1 MMDPLDDGELAPLPD
16 ALREKAAEGWRSLMD
31 VESSASQAHFEAH
44 REGIIQAIARSDFLF
59 EQLRRHPDVLEPLF
73 ESELLTRPWCPGEI
87 QEDWQAQQPHIQAEA
102 ELQKALRT
110 FRRRWMFRIVWRDLL
125 GEADLEETM
134 GAMTELADA
143 CIDGAV
149 SWLYADACREWG
161 TPMGADPVTGEH
173 VAQPLLVIG
182 MGKLGAGELNL
193 SSDIDLIFA
202 YPSSGETEGARRS
215 VDNQVFFSRLGQR
228 LIRALDQPT
237 ADGFVFRVDMRLR
250 PNGESGPLAM
260 SFGALE
266 TYYQNQGREWERYAL
281 IKARVVSGPREHA
294 SHLQQLLHPFIYRR
308 YIDFSAFESLRE
320 MKKLIQREVR
330 RRSLESNIKLGAG
343 GIREIEFVAQAF
355 QLIRGGRE
363 PVLQERR
370 LREVLSAL
378 GSMELLPDEVVADL
392 DSAYVLL
399 RDTEH
404 ALQGIADQQTQTLP
418 SDAVGRARVALIMGY
433 GDWDSLAGDLQA
445 HRERVNAHFADIIA
459 LEEDEGEDDGGQDG
473 WEEIWAGSL
482 GEETASQW
490 LERAGFESATESLE
504 RLKSLREGRVVTT
517 LQSEGRR
524 RLDRFLPR
532 LLAAL
537 AEEDAPSA
545 TLERVLPLVEA
556 VLRRSAYLLL
566 LTENPG
572 ALRELVRLCA
582 ASPWIADQ
590 LAETPLLLD
599 ELLNAESLYTPPDRD
614 QLQAD
619 LNQQM
624 LRIPLDDLEEQMEA
638 LRHFRKAHVLR
649 VAASEI
655 RGTLPLMKV
664 SDYLTWIAEAVLEHV
679 VVLAWHHLTQRYG
692 TPTDDQGEPIEMDFA
707 IIGYGKFGGIELGYT
722 SDLDLVFVHDSDP
735 QNVTDGDKSIDNAVF
750 YARLGQRVVHILQA
764 QTPSGQLYEVDMR
777 LRPSGNSGLLVSTLD
792 AFRTYQERDAWT
804 WEHQALVRARWVAG
818 SQVSGEGFAR
828 IRHDILANERD
839 PEALRQEVVAMRQRM
854 RDAHAS
860 GDPGIFHVKQDPGG
874 IIDIEFMVQ
883 YLILAWA
890 HRYPAITH
898 QSDNIRQMESLGE
911 AGVLDTAMAER
922 LRDVFIT
929 MRSTVHRRALQR
941 LNSEVSADQFE
952 AERRYVMECWQT
964 LMHPP
969 AV

>member
-1 MMDPLDDGELAPLPD
+1 MMDPLRDGELAALPG
-16 ALREKAAEGWRSLMD
+16 ALQDKAAESWRSLME
-31 VESSASQAHFEAH
+31 VEDPACRTRFEAH
-44 REGIIQAIARSDFLF
+44 RTGIMQAIARSDFLF
-59 EQLRRHPDVLEPLF
+59 EQLRRHAATMAPVF
-73 ESELLTRPWCPGEI
+73 EADLLARPWSPGEI
-87 QEDWQAQQPHIQAEA
+87 QADWSARCSAVQEEA

-134 GAMTELADA
+134 GAMTELADT

-149 SWLYADACREWG
+149 AWLYAEACREWG
-161 TPMGADPVTGEH
+161 TPMGHDPATGDYT
-173 VAQPLLVIG
+173 AQPLLVIG

-202 YPSSGETEGARRS
+202 YPASGETEGARRS
-215 VDNQVFFSRLGQR
+215 IDNQVFFSRLGQKV
-228 LIRALDQPT
+228 IRALDQPT

-250 PNGESGPLAM
+250 PNGQSGPLAM
-260 SFGALE
+260 SFDALE
-266 TYYQNQGREWERYAL
+266 AYYQNQGREWERYAL
-281 IKARVVSGPREHA
+281 IKGRVINGTSEHA
-294 SHLQQLLHPFIYRR
+294 THLQQLLLPFVYRR

-343 GIREIEFVAQAF
+343 GIREIEFVVQAF

-363 PVLQERR
+363 PVLQARR

-378 GSMELLPDEVVADL
+378 GTMELLPEAVVTDL
-392 DSAYVLL
+392 DQAYVLL
-399 RDTEH
+399 RNTEH

-418 SDAVGRARVALIMGY
+418 GDDLDRARVALIMGY
-433 GDWDSLAGDLQA
+433 GDWESLAEDLRI
-445 HRERVNAHFADIIA
+445 HREQVNAHFADIIA
-459 LEEDEGEDDGGQDG
+459 LEEEEGGEEAGHDG
-473 WEEIWAGSL
+473 WEDLWAGTL
-482 GEETASQW
+482 GEQAATQW
-490 LERAGFESATESLE
+490 LEQAGFESASESME
-504 RLKSLREGRVVTT
+504 RLNALRESRVVAS
-517 LQSEGRR
+517 LQREGRR

-532 LLAAL
+532 LLANL

-545 TLERVLPLVEA
+545 ALERVLPLVEA

-582 ASPWIADQ
+582 ASPWIAAQ

-638 LRHFRKAHVLR
+638 LRHFKKAHVLR

-679 VVLAWHHLTQRYG
+679 VTLAWHHLTQRYG
-692 TPTDDQGEPIEMDFA
+692 TPTDDQGAPIELDFA
-707 IIGYGKFGGIELGYT
+707 VIGYGKFGGIELGYT

-764 QTPSGQLYEVDMR
+764 HTPSGQLYEVDMR

-792 AFRTYQERDAWT
+792 AFESYQEQDAWT

-818 SQVSGEGFAR
+818 SQASGERFGR
-828 IRHDILANERD
+828 IRHSILTRERD
-839 PEALRQEVVAMRQRM
+839 PEALREEVVAMRQRM
-854 RDAHAS
+854 REAHAS
-860 GDPGIFHVKQDPGG
+860 TSTDTCHLKQDPGG

-890 HRYPAITH
+890 HQYPAITG
-898 QSDNIRQMESLGE
+898 QTDNIRQMESLGQ
-911 AGVLDTAMAER
+911 AGVLDTALAER
-922 LRDVFIT
+922 LRAIFIA
-929 MRSTVHRRALQR
+929 MRSTIHRRALQR
-941 LNSEVSADQFE
+941 LNSEVPPDQFE
-952 AERRYVMECWQT
+952 AERGFVLECWQA
-964 LMHPP
+964 LMTP
-969 AV
+969 

>member
-1 MMDPLDDGELAPLPD
+1 MMDPLRDEELAPLPS
-16 ALREKAAEGWRSLMD
+16 ALQEKAAGSWRGLMD
-31 VESSASQAHFEAH
+31 VEDPAFLARFEAY
-44 REGIIQAIARSDFLF
+44 RAGIIQAIARSDFLF
-59 EQLRRHPDVLEPLF
+59 EQLRRHAEALEPVFKAGLP
-73 ESELLTRPWCPGEI
+73 ERPWCPGEI
-87 QEDWQAQQPHIQAEA
+87 REDWDAQQPHIQAEG
-102 ELQKALRT
+102 ELQKALRI

-149 SWLYADACREWG
+149 TWLYAESCREWG
-161 TPMGADPVTGEH
+161 TPMGTDPVTGEH
-173 VAQPLLVIG
+173 AAQPMLVIG
-182 MGKLGAGELNL
+182 MGKLGARELNL

-202 YPSSGETEGARRS
+202 FPASGETEGARRRI
-215 VDNQVFFSRLGQR
+215 DNQVFFGRLGQKV
-228 LIRALDQPT
+228 IRALDQAT

-250 PNGESGPLAM
+250 PNGQSGPLAM

-281 IKARVVSGPREHA
+281 IKARVVSGPNEHA

-330 RRSLESNIKLGAG
+330 RRSLENNIKLGAG
-343 GIREIEFVAQAF
+343 GIREIEFVVQAF

-378 GSMELLPDEVVADL
+378 GSMELLPEDVVADL
-392 DSAYVLL
+392 DRAYVFL

-418 SDAVGRARVALIMGY
+418 SDDMNRARVALILGY
-433 GDWDSLAGDLQA
+433 SDWERLAEDLQA
-445 HRERVNAHFADIIA
+445 HRDRVNAHFADIIA
-459 LEEDEGEDDGGQDG
+459 LEEDDDGQEDGHDG
-473 WEEIWAGSL
+473 WEEIWAGTL
-482 GEETASQW
+482 GEEAGARW
-490 LERAGFESATESLE
+490 LEKAGFESASQSLAH
-504 RLKSLREGRVVTT
+504 LDTLRASRIVTT

-524 RLDRFLPR
+524 RLDRFVPR
-532 LLAAL
+532 LLANL
-537 AEEDAPSA
+537 AEAHAPSA

-582 ASPWIADQ
+582 ASPWVADQ

-679 VVLAWHHLTQRYG
+679 VILAWHHLTQRYG
-692 TPTDDQGEPIEMDFA
+692 TPTDDQGQPIEMDFA

-735 QNVTDGDKSIDNAVF
+735 QNTTDGDKPIDNAVF

-777 LRPSGNSGLLVSTLD
+777 LRPSGNSGLLVSTLG
-792 AFRTYQERDAWT
+792 AFQSYQERDAWT

-818 SQVSGEGFAR
+818 SQASGERFAR
-828 IRHDILANERD
+828 IRNGILLRERD
-839 PEALRQEVVAMRQRM
+839 PEALREEVVVMRQRM

-860 GDPGIFHVKQDPGG
+860 ADPKIFHIKQDPGG

-883 YLILAWA
+883 YLILVWA
-890 HRYPAITH
+890 HQYPAITR
-898 QSDNIRQMESLGE
+898 QPDNIRQMESLGE
-911 AGVLDTAMAER
+911 AGLLDTAMAER
-922 LRDVFIT
+922 LRDIFIA

-941 LNSEVSADQFE
+941 LNSEVPVDEFE
-952 AERRYVMECWQT
+952 AERAYVLECWQR
-964 LMHPP
+964 LVHPP
-969 AV
+969 I